1 MKIIAVSNQKG
12 GVGKTTTCV
21 NLTCALREAGKRVL
35 LCDLDPQGNATSGMG
50 IDKSAASPGIYE
62 VLVSGAEVKSTVR
75 KTRFGDVLPANSG
88 LAGAG
93 IELVSMEN
101 REFVLKNA
109 LEKLRDDYDYILID
123 CPPSLEM
130 LTLNALTAADSVLI
144 PVQCEYYAL
153 EGLSDLML
161 SIRLTKRSFNPDIR
175 VEGVLLTMYD
185 SRTNFSAQVA
195 SEVKRYFKDK
205 VYGVV
210 IPRNVRIAEAPS
222 HGQPVLTYDRQS
234 RGAAA
239 YRQLAAELIA
249 KNS

>member
-62 VLVSGAEVKSTVR
+62 VLVSGAEVKSAVR

-93 IELVSMEN
+93 IELVS
-101 REFVLKNA
+101 
-109 LEKLRDDYDYILID
+109 I
-123 CPPSLEM
+123 
-130 LTLNALTAADSVLI
+130 
-144 PVQCEYYAL
+144 QWEYYAL